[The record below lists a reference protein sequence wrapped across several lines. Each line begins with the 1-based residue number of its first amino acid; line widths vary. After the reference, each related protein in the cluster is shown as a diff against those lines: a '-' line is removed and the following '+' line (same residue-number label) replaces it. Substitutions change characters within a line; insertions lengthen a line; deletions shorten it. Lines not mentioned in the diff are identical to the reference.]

1 MAENED
7 VFVPALWLK
16 KPSVVAYSKNG
27 YQNRR
32 WKLPSSFQGKNQLSV
47 SLITTEGLKLS
58 KKVKVEANSVMLTLG
73 AGEAV
78 LID

>member
-1 MAENED
+1 
-7 VFVPALWLK
+7 
-16 KPSVVAYSKNG
+16 
-27 YQNRR
+27 
-32 WKLPSSFQGKNQLSV
+32 V